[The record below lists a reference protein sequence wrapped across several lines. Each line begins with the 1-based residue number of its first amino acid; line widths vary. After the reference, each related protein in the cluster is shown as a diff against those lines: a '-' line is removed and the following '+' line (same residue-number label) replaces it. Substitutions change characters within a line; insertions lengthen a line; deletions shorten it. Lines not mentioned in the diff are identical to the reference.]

1 MISKH
6 ILETIFGKQ
15 FYIEVKCKEIERDY
29 HYSLYMQGFPNNLK
43 DIKEKFFGKEK
54 VLIK

>member
-1 MISKH
+1 MIFRLN
-6 ILETIFGKQ
+6 INPECEE
-15 FYIEVKCKEIERDY
+15 EVVCFDY

-43 DIKEKFFGKEK
+43 DIKEKLFGKEK